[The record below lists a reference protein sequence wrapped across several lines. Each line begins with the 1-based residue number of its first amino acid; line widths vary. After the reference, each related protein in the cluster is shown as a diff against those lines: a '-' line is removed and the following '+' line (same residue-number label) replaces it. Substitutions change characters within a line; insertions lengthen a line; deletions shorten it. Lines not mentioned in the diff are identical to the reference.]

1 MIVIIIGR
9 IFICIISMLI
19 LFMYLDFLLN
29 SSIFAWSF
37 DLKAAILAFC
47 QVFVSFI
54 ILLSFTEST
63 SFFLTPALNRFNII
77 EKPIIPSAE
86 GSIPFIIGSALPSG
100 PSPRNPKRSPCKN
113 TRSKKF
119 RIKLNSII
127 VL

>member
-63 SFFLTPALNRFNII
+63 SFFLTPALNRFSII
-77 EKPIIPSAE
+77 EKPITAKLMVAFLLLADQHFQVDPLLVIPKDLLVR
-86 GSIPFIIGSALPSG
+86 IQD
-100 PSPRNPKRSPCKN
+100 PRNSG
-113 TRSKKF
+113 
-119 RIKLNSII
+119 
-127 VL
+127 